1 MPGLEKSTRAKEIY
15 EETVEIEKHLHT
27 NERWF
32 GIAVTPSLPTH
43 VADNILTAVSP
54 FQIDAGNDTWGT
66 WVQILGSNDTPMQ
79 SGMTKWDLDELQMTG
94 NEKNA
99 DYFIQIGFGASGA
112 DAISNETYTEKVL
125 TFDGI
130 NTEKFFNI
138 KSRRH
143 NAGSL
148 VWARCKCPGQN
159 TATLDFYFG
168 LHEYLE

>member
-32 GIAVTPSLPTH
+32 GIAVTLSLPTH

-79 SGMTKWDLDELQMTG
+79 SGITKWDMDEL
-94 NEKNA
+94 
-99 DYFIQIGFGASGA
+99 
-112 DAISNETYTEKVL
+112 
-125 TFDGI
+125 
-130 NTEKFFNI
+130 
-138 KSRRH
+138 
-143 NAGSL
+143 
-148 VWARCKCPGQN
+148 
-159 TATLDFYFG
+159 
-168 LHEYLE
+168 